1 MNLKEYLKSGHTDT
15 NGVHHEWSNFDLELL
30 PSVGCVINNKN
41 GDTFTLMVDDSFCFD
56 EPMNIVEM
64 YNDPFNSEEWFN
76 SLHTCDKPIVNEVLH
91 ELLPNK
97 AEIL

>member
-41 GDTFTLMVDDSFCFD
+41 GATFPLMGDDSIGFD

-76 SLHTCDKPIVNEVLH
+76 SLHTCDKPIVNKVLH
-91 ELLPNK
+91 KLLPNK

>member
-41 GDTFTLMVDDSFCFD
+41 GDTFPLMADDSIGFD